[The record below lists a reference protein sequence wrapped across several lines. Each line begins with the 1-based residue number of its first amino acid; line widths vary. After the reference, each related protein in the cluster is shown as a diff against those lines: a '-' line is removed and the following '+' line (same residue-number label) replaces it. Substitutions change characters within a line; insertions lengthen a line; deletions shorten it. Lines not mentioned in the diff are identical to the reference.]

1 MPVHLP
7 PISRRSFLRRIVWAG
22 LGLAAGPSLVGSGAG
37 RRRQD
42 LHAYALMAD
51 THIAAD
57 RSRRHGGIVMAEH
70 FEETVRQILTRPAL
84 PAANLIAGDL
94 AFSQGETGDYQQLVR
109 LLRPLQAAGLPVHL
123 ALGNHDHRERF
134 LEAIPGAMRPD
145 RPLRS
150 HCCAV
155 VPSPRVNWFILD
167 SLEQTLSTPGLLGPE
182 QLAWLRRALDA
193 RRRRPAIIVLH
204 HHLDL
209 EPNTVGLKDTEAL
222 LAVIRPRTQ
231 VKACIFGHTH
241 RWGLAQDES
250 GIHMVNLPPTAY
262 VFREEF
268 PSGWVEARVRTDGM
282 RLRLWCLNDQHPQ
295 HGQEVE
301 LTWRP
306 G

>member
-7 PISRRSFLRRIVWAG
+7 PLSRRSFLRRILWTS
-22 LGLAAGPSLVGSGAG
+22 LGLATTPCLASSGVGH
-37 RRRQD
+37 RRQD
-42 LHAYALMAD
+42 LHRYALMAD

-57 RSRRHGGIVMAEH
+57 RTRQHGGIVMAEH
-70 FEETVRQILTRPAL
+70 LERTVRQILTRPAV
-84 PAANLIAGDL
+84 PAASFIAGDL
-94 AFSQGETGDYQQLVR
+94 AFSQGETGDYRQLVD
-109 LLRPLQAAGLPVHL
+109 LLAPLRAAGLPVHL
-123 ALGNHDHRERF
+123 ALGNHDHRDRF
-134 LEAIPGAMRPD
+134 LEAVPWAVRPD

-167 SLEQTLSTPGLLGPE
+167 SLEVTLSTPGLLGPD
-182 QLAWLRRALDA
+182 QLAWLGRALDA
-193 RRRRPAIIVLH
+193 RRRRPAIILLH
-204 HHLDL
+204 HHPDL
-209 EPNTVGLKDTEAL
+209 APNTVGLKDTEAL

-241 RWGLAQDES
+241 RWGLSRDES
-250 GIHMVNLPPTAY
+250 GIHMINLPPTAY

-268 PSGWVEARVRTDGM
+268 PSGWVEARVRTDGLD
-282 RLRLWCLNDQHPQ
+282 LRLWCLNDRHPE
-295 HGQEVE
+295 HGREVQ